1 LENPLFLQVVFSGVV
16 VGSIYALVALGFILI
31 YKGTNIMNFAQGEMV
46 MISAYFGLMYHVYY
60 KIDYFTSLILT
71 ILTAGFCGILLERI
85 VCRPLLKSPVMSI
98 IVATIAVSIALKNIA
113 RLVWGPIFYPF
124 PSAFSLTPYHLGKV
138 MITPKDIGTIV
149 ITLILLGMLY
159 YVLQH
164 TKIGAAMLATAS
176 NQKAA
181 SIMGINVKRVFSIT
195 WAISFGLASAGGFLL
210 APLVSITPEM
220 GDIVIVVFTA
230 AVLGGLE
237 SLTGAVVGGVLLGVI
252 SNLAGFYI
260 STAFK
265 DVVSFLILITI
276 LMFKPSGLFSRGTL
290 RKA

>member
-1 LENPLFLQVVFSGVV
+1 LLLQVIVSGII

-46 MISAYFGLMYHVYY
+46 MISAYFGLMYHIYY
-60 KIDYFTSLILT
+60 KMPYLAAFILT
-71 ILTAGFCGILLERI
+71 LLTAGICGILIERI
-85 VCRPLLKSPVMSI
+85 VCRPLLKSPVMSVI
-98 IVATIAVSIALKNIA
+98 IATIAVSIIIKNIA
-113 RLVWGPIFYPF
+113 RLVWGSIYYPF
-124 PSAFSLTPYHLGKV
+124 PSPFSLTPYHLGPI

-159 YVLQH
+159 YLLQF

-181 SIMGINVKRVFSIT
+181 SIMGISIKRVFSLT
-195 WAISFGLASAGGFLL
+195 WAISFGLASAAGFLL
-210 APLVSITPEM
+210 APQVSITPEM

-237 SLTGAVVGGVLLGVI
+237 SLTGAVVGGVLLGIVG
-252 SNLAGFYI
+252 NLAGFYI

-276 LMFKPSGLFSRGTL
+276 LMFKPSGLFSRGAM

>member
-1 LENPLFLQVVFSGVV
+1 MLLQVIISGLI

-46 MISAYFGLMYHVYY
+46 MISAYFGLMYHIYY
-60 KIDYFTSLILT
+60 KMPYLTSFILT
-71 ILTAGFCGILLERI
+71 ILTAGICGVLIERI
-85 VCRPLLKSPVMSI
+85 VCRPLMKSPVMSVI
-98 IVATIAVSIALKNIA
+98 IATIAVSIIIKNIA
-113 RLVWGPIFYPF
+113 RLVWGSIYYPF
-124 PSAFSLTPYHLGKV
+124 PSPFSLTPYRLGSI
-138 MITPKDIGTIV
+138 MITPKDLGTIV
-149 ITLILLGMLY
+149 ITLVLLGLLY
-159 YVLQH
+159 YLLH
-164 TKIGAAMLATAS
+164 FTKMGAAMLATAS

-181 SIMGINVKRVFSIT
+181 SLMGISVKRVFSLT
-195 WAISFGLASAGGFLL
+195 WAISFGLASAAGFLL
-210 APLVSITPEM
+210 APQVSITPEM

-237 SLTGAVVGGVLLGVI
+237 SLMGAVVGGVLLGIVG
-252 SNLAGFYI
+252 NLAGFYI

-276 LMFKPSGLFSRGTL
+276 LMFKPSGLFSKGTM

>member
-1 LENPLFLQVVFSGVV
+1 LLLQVIISGIV

-31 YKGTNIMNFAQGEMV
+31 FKGTNIMNFAQGEMV
-46 MISAYFGLMYHVYY
+46 MISAYFGLMYHIYY
-60 KIDYFTSLILT
+60 KMPYLIAFILT
-71 ILTAGFCGILLERI
+71 IFTAGLCGILIERI
-85 VCRPLLKSPVMSI
+85 VCRPLLKSPVMSVI
-98 IVATIAVSIALKNIA
+98 IATIAVSLILKNIA

-124 PSAFSLTPYHLGKV
+124 PSPFGLTPYKIGGIL
-138 MITPKDIGTIV
+138 ITPKDVGTIV
-149 ITLILLGMLY
+149 ITLILLVIIYYML
-159 YVLQH
+159 QF
-164 TKIGAAMLATAS
+164 TKMGAAMMATAS

-181 SIMGINVKRVFSIT
+181 SIMGISIKRVFSWT
-195 WAISFGLASAGGFLL
+195 WAISFGLASAAGFLL
-210 APLVSITPEM
+210 APQVSITPEM

-237 SLTGAVVGGVLLGVI
+237 SLTGAVVGGLLLGII

-276 LMFKPSGLFSRGTL
+276 LMFRPSGIFGAGAM